1 MIEEAQY
8 SPVTGAW
15 YHDESGQ
22 LFEIVAVDEYD
33 GTIEVQFQDGAVAEY
48 DLEAWETMEVR
59 PAAPPEDRYAPFD
72 DQDKESRGYGDAPL
86 HPQLW
91 SSPLDDLEK
100 MER

>member
-8 SPVTGAW
+8 PPLIGDW
-15 YHDESGQ
+15 YRDDLGQ
-22 LFEIVAVDEYD
+22 LFEIVAVDEHD

-48 DLEAWETMEVR
+48 DFEAWETMEIR
-59 PAAPPEDRYAPFD
+59 PAAPPEDWYAPYD
-72 DQDKESRGYGDAPL
+72 DQDKESRGHGDAPF